1 MDGISTNRKSGIRKV
16 VESAGLDWQEA
27 QSHLGSNEWQAILEA
42 NRLTLYNS
50 GLWGVPSFR
59 LLGPDQQELLSI
71 WGQDR
76 LWLVAQAI
84 DNYQA

>member
-1 MDGISTNRKSGIRKV
+1 V
-16 VESAGLDWQEA
+16 LC
-27 QSHLGSNEWQAILEA
+27 
-42 NRLTLYNS
+42 
-50 GLWGVPSFR
+50 PSK
-59 LLGPDQQELLSI
+59 QELLSI